1 MKNYKLLFNLLTLAA
16 LAYGVLQIKG
26 FLNQNFVEN
35 DTPIKGQLNQFLNGK
50 TPKSKALE
58 TKNLTPPSL
67 PPKEQ
72 E

>member
-1 MKNYKLLFNLLTLAA
+1 MKNYKLVFNLLTLAA
-16 LAYGVLQIKG
+16 LAYAVLQIKG
-26 FLNQNFVEN
+26 SLNQNFVEN

-50 TPKSKALE
+50 TPKSIELE
-58 TKNLTPPSL
+58 TKRLTPPSL